1 MNMLKSILLIDDD
14 EATNFLHKMVIKKLN
29 CTNDVIVKTNGQ
41 EAIDYLKTEK
51 DGVFPQPSLILLDI
65 NMPIMNGWEFLQEYK
80 KLEEN
85 QMAETVIVMLT
96 TSLNPDDKARALG
109 FTQIND
115 FKSKPLTP
123 DGLRDILKS
132 FFMFPDDI

>member
-1 MNMLKSILLIDDD
+1 MNKLKSILLIDDD
-14 EATNFLHKMVIKKLN
+14 DATNFLHTMVIKKVN
-29 CTNDVIVKTNGQ
+29 CTDNIIVKTNGE
-41 EAIDYLKTEK
+41 EAINYLKTET
-51 DGVFPQPSLILLDI
+51 DGKYPQPSLILLDI

-96 TSLNPDDKARALG
+96 TSLNPDDKERALS

-123 DGLRDILKS
+123 DGLKDILKS
-132 FFMFPDDI
+132 FFLFPDDI